1 MTANNNLSKII
12 SLVTSKGFQIHPE
25 ALNLIEGFQEDFF
38 QTMEDILKEKKEKKE
53 KKEESMVIIS
63 DDIRNFVKP
72 SSYKIPKEDNND
84 NNGRGRLMAS
94 RTSSSTSSTTIA
106 DHYRYNEDKEIKTA
120 ETSLSIKRD
129 GINKHKEKTG
139 ENFRIIYDSNDKINS
154 GEGVEGY
161 TSLFR
166 SRYEKSLRI
175 LSLRQNSKK
184 IKKIE
189 IIKQL
194 FNQPKTNTNSMSKE
208 NSNSSLFAAGLIMSK
223 EIRNNS
229 YNITIDD
236 QTGLLTATTYD
247 EDLKKQISMLTVD
260 QMVMIEFENGFKKR
274 KSTIK
279 NIYSLDVPDR
289 IANKAKSE
297 VFSIL
302 ISDLHIGSKFFME
315 KEFQNFLDWLNGD
328 ENSNNDIISKI
339 KYICICG
346 DLIDGIGIFP
356 NQDRELLEKD
366 SYSQMDHAI
375 KILSRIPKHMKVFL
389 IPGNHDLGRRA
400 LPQPSIP
407 KKYAEK
413 LYSLDNVTMLGN
425 PCMINMEGIKIMM
438 FHGQSLD
445 DVIASIPGLSYS
457 KPAEAMKILL
467 KSRHLSP
474 IYGQRT
480 PIAPEKEDMMIIE
493 EVPDILHSGHV
504 HVIDVDSYKGT
515 LLVNSGAWQ
524 SQTPFQQTMGITP
537 TPGIAI
543 AINLSSLKPYKI
555 DFNGFGEFSL

>member
-1 MTANNNLSKII
+1 VTVNNNLSKII

-25 ALNLIEGFQEDFF
+25 ALNLMEGLQEDYF
-38 QTMEDILKEKKEKKE
+38 QIMEGILKEKKEKKE
-53 KKEESMVIIS
+53 KSMVIIS
-63 DDIRNFVKP
+63 DDIKNFVKF
-72 SSYKIPKEDNND
+72 SSYKIPKEDDNND
-84 NNGRGRLMAS
+84 IGGRLIVSRAS
-94 RTSSSTSSTTIA
+94 SPSSPSSSIA
-106 DHYRYNEDKEIKTA
+106 KHSRYRGDKEVKTTENILPA
-120 ETSLSIKRD
+120 KRD
-129 GINKHKEKTG
+129 SINGYRETTK
-139 ENFRIIYDSNDKINS
+139 ENFKIIFDSNDKINS

-166 SRYEKSLRI
+166 SRYEKSLKI
-175 LSLRQNSKK
+175 LSLRQNSKN
-184 IKKIE
+184 IKKVE

-194 FNQPKTNTNSMSKE
+194 FNQSKTNNDSMSKE
-208 NSNSSLFAAGLIMSK
+208 LSSNSLFAAGLIMNK
-223 EIRNNS
+223 EIKNNS
-229 YNITIDD
+229 YDITIDD
-236 QTGLLTATTYD
+236 QTGLLTATTYN
-247 EDLKKQISMLTVD
+247 EELKKQISMLTVD
-260 QMVMIEFENGFKKR
+260 QMVMIEFENSPRKR
-274 KSTIK
+274 KNTIK
-279 NIYSLDVPDR
+279 NLYSLDIPDR
-289 IANKAKSE
+289 IANKARSE
-297 VFSIL
+297 VFSVL

-315 KEFQNFLDWLNGD
+315 KEFQNFLEWLNGY
-328 ENSNNDIISKI
+328 ENNNDEGIISKI

-375 KILSRIPKHMKVFL
+375 KILSKIPKHMKVFL

-413 LYSLDNVTMLGN
+413 LYSLDNVSMLGN
-425 PCMINMEGIKIMM
+425 PCMIDMEGIKILM

-445 DVIASIPGLSYS
+445 DIIASIPGLSYS

-480 PIAPEKEDMMIIE
+480 PIAPEREDMMIIE

-543 AINLSSLKPYKI
+543 AINLSNLKPYKI
-555 DFNGFGEFSL
+555 DFNNFGGIDL

>member
-1 MTANNNLSKII
+1 MTAGKNNNNLSKII
-12 SLVTSKGFQIHPE
+12 SFVTSKGFQIHPD
-25 ALNLIEGFQEDFF
+25 ALTLIEKIQDNYFQVIDE
-38 QTMEDILKEKKEKKE
+38 ILLDKKKKKEK
-53 KKEESMVIIS
+53 SIVIRTE
-63 DDIRNFVKP
+63 DIKNFVKIPNYKSSTENKNNNQIIISETKISSSSFP
-72 SSYKIPKEDNND
+72 SSTMIKYDNINIEENND
-84 NNGRGRLMAS
+84 AM
-94 RTSSSTSSTTIA
+94 
-106 DHYRYNEDKEIKTA
+106 EDEI
-120 ETSLSIKRD
+120 LFSIKKNSL
-129 GINKHKEKTG
+129 NKYKEKMD
-139 ENFRIIYDSNDKINS
+139 ENFKIVYDTNDKINS
-154 GEGVEGY
+154 SEGVEGY

-175 LSLRQNSKK
+175 LSLRQDSKRV
-184 IKKIE
+184 KKIE
-189 IIKQL
+189 TIKQL
-194 FNQPKTNTNSMSKE
+194 FNQSNINYKSLSKE
-208 NSNSSLFAAGLIMSK
+208 EANNPVVIAAGLVMEKDIK
-223 EIRNNS
+223 NNN
-229 YNITIDD
+229 YDITIDD
-236 QTGLLTATTYD
+236 QTGLLTATTFD
-247 EDLKKQISMLTVD
+247 EDLKKQISMLAVD
-260 QMVMIEFENGFKKR
+260 QMVMIEFEINSKR
-274 KSTIK
+274 RKNTIK
-279 NIYSLDVPDR
+279 NLFSLDVPDR
-289 IANKAKSE
+289 IPNRSKTE

-315 KEFQNFLDWLNGD
+315 KEFQSFLEWLNGND
-328 ENSNNDIISKI
+328 RDSKDIISKI

-366 SYSQMDHAI
+366 SFSQMDHAI
-375 KILSRIPKHMKVFL
+375 NILSKIPKHMKVFL

-400 LPQPSIP
+400 LPQPAIP

-413 LYSLDNVTMLGN
+413 IYSLNNITMLGN
-425 PCMINMEGIKIMM
+425 PCMIDMEGIKILM

-445 DVIASIPGLSYS
+445 DIIASIPGLSYS

-480 PIAPEKEDMMIIE
+480 PIAPEKEDMMVIE

-543 AINLSSLKPYKI
+543 AINLSNLKPFKI
-555 DFNGFGEFSL
+555 DFNN

>member
-1 MTANNNLSKII
+1 MTVNNNLSKII

-38 QTMEDILKEKKEKKE
+38 KIMEDILKDKKE

-63 DDIRNFVKP
+63 DDIRNFVKL

-94 RTSSSTSSTTIA
+94 RTSTSTIA

-120 ETSLSIKRD
+120 ETILSIKRD
-129 GINKHKEKTG
+129 GINKYKEKTD
-139 ENFRIIYDSNDKINS
+139 ENFKIIYDSNDKINS

-208 NSNSSLFAAGLIMSK
+208 NSSSSLFAAGLIMNK

-274 KSTIK
+274 KNTIK
-279 NIYSLDVPDR
+279 NLYSLDVPDR

-375 KILSRIPKHMKVFL
+375 KILSKIPKHMKVFL

-413 LYSLDNVTMLGN
+413 LYSLDNITMLGN
-425 PCMINMEGIKIMM
+425 PCLINMEGIKILM

-445 DVIASIPGLSYS
+445 DIIASIPGLSYS

-504 HVIDVDSYKGT
+504 HVIDVDNYKGT

-555 DFNGFGEFSL
+555 DFNGFGDFSL

>member
-1 MTANNNLSKII
+1 MVVTAGKNNNNLSKII
-12 SLVTSKGFQIHPE
+12 SFVTSKGFQIHPD
-25 ALNLIEGFQEDFF
+25 ALTLIEKIQDNYFQVIDE
-38 QTMEDILKEKKEKKE
+38 ILLDKKKKKEK
-53 KKEESMVIIS
+53 SIVIRTE
-63 DDIRNFVKP
+63 DIKNFVKIPNYKSSTENKNNNQIIISETKISSSSFP
-72 SSYKIPKEDNND
+72 SSTMIKYDNINIEENND
-84 NNGRGRLMAS
+84 EM
-94 RTSSSTSSTTIA
+94 
-106 DHYRYNEDKEIKTA
+106 EDEI
-120 ETSLSIKRD
+120 LFSIKKNSL
-129 GINKHKEKTG
+129 NKYKEKMD
-139 ENFRIIYDSNDKINS
+139 ENFKIVYDTNDKINS
-154 GEGVEGY
+154 SEGVEGY

-175 LSLRQNSKK
+175 LSLRQDSKRV
-184 IKKIE
+184 KKIE
-189 IIKQL
+189 TIKQL
-194 FNQPKTNTNSMSKE
+194 FNQSNINYKSLSKE
-208 NSNSSLFAAGLIMSK
+208 EANNPLVIAAGLVMEKDIK
-223 EIRNNS
+223 NNN
-229 YNITIDD
+229 YDITIDD
-236 QTGLLTATTYD
+236 QTGLLTVTTFD
-247 EDLKKQISMLTVD
+247 EDLKKQISMLAVD
-260 QMVMIEFENGFKKR
+260 QMVMIEFEINSKR
-274 KSTIK
+274 RKNTIK
-279 NIYSLDVPDR
+279 NLFSLDVPDR
-289 IANKAKSE
+289 IPNRSKTE

-315 KEFQNFLDWLNGD
+315 KEFQSFLEWLNGND
-328 ENSNNDIISKI
+328 RDSKDIISKI

-366 SYSQMDHAI
+366 SFSQMDHAI
-375 KILSRIPKHMKVFL
+375 NILSKIPKHMKVFL

-400 LPQPSIP
+400 LPQPAIP

-413 LYSLDNVTMLGN
+413 IYSLNNITMLGN
-425 PCMINMEGIKIMM
+425 PCMINMEGIKILM

-445 DVIASIPGLSYS
+445 DIIASIPGLSYS

-480 PIAPEKEDMMIIE
+480 PIAPEKEDMMVIE

-543 AINLSSLKPYKI
+543 AINLSNLKPFKI
-555 DFNGFGEFSL
+555 DFNN

>member
-1 MTANNNLSKII
+1 MTAGKNNNNLSKII
-12 SLVTSKGFQIHPE
+12 SFVTSKGFQIHPD
-25 ALNLIEGFQEDFF
+25 ALTLIEKIQDNYFQVIDE
-38 QTMEDILKEKKEKKE
+38 ILLDKKKKKEK
-53 KKEESMVIIS
+53 SIVIRTE
-63 DDIRNFVKP
+63 DIINFVKIPNYKSSTEDKNNNQIIISETKISP
-72 SSYKIPKEDNND
+72 SSSFPSSTMIKYDNINIEENND
-84 NNGRGRLMAS
+84 AM
-94 RTSSSTSSTTIA
+94 
-106 DHYRYNEDKEIKTA
+106 EDEI
-120 ETSLSIKRD
+120 LFSIKKNSL
-129 GINKHKEKTG
+129 NKYKEKID
-139 ENFRIIYDSNDKINS
+139 ENFKIVYDTNDKINS
-154 GEGVEGY
+154 SEGVEGY

-175 LSLRQNSKK
+175 LSLRQDSKRV
-184 IKKIE
+184 KKIE
-189 IIKQL
+189 TIKQL
-194 FNQPKTNTNSMSKE
+194 FNQSNISYKSLSKE
-208 NSNSSLFAAGLIMSK
+208 EANNPVVIAAGLVMEKDIK
-223 EIRNNS
+223 NNN
-229 YNITIDD
+229 YDITIDD
-236 QTGLLTATTYD
+236 QTGLLTATTFD
-247 EDLKKQISMLTVD
+247 EDLKKQISMLAVD
-260 QMVMIEFENGFKKR
+260 QMVMIEFEINSKR
-274 KSTIK
+274 RKNTIK
-279 NIYSLDVPDR
+279 NLFSLDVPDR
-289 IANKAKSE
+289 IPNRSKTE

-315 KEFQNFLDWLNGD
+315 KEFQSFLEWLNGND
-328 ENSNNDIISKI
+328 RDSKDIISKI

-366 SYSQMDHAI
+366 SFSQMDHAI
-375 KILSRIPKHMKVFL
+375 NILSKIPKHMKVFL

-400 LPQPSIP
+400 LPQPAIP

-413 LYSLDNVTMLGN
+413 IYSLNNITMLGN
-425 PCMINMEGIKIMM
+425 PCMINMEGIKILM

-445 DVIASIPGLSYS
+445 DIIASIPGLSYS

-480 PIAPEKEDMMIIE
+480 PIAPEKEDMMVIE

-543 AINLSSLKPYKI
+543 AINLSNLKPFKI
-555 DFNGFGEFSL
+555 DFNN

>member
-1 MTANNNLSKII
+1 MTVNNNLSKII

-38 QTMEDILKEKKEKKE
+38 QIMEGILKEKKE

-63 DDIRNFVKP
+63 DDIRNFVKL

-94 RTSSSTSSTTIA
+94 RTSTSTSTSSIA
-106 DHYRYNEDKEIKTA
+106 DHYRYNEDRETKTA
-120 ETSLSIKRD
+120 ETALSIKRD
-129 GINKHKEKTG
+129 GINKYKEKT
-139 ENFRIIYDSNDKINS
+139 EESLKIIYDSNDKINS

-208 NSNSSLFAAGLIMSK
+208 NSNSSLFAAGLIMNK

-274 KSTIK
+274 KNTIK
-279 NIYSLDVPDR
+279 SLYSLDVPDR
-289 IANKAKSE
+289 IANRAKSE

-315 KEFQNFLDWLNGD
+315 KEFQSFLDWLNGD

-375 KILSRIPKHMKVFL
+375 KILSKIPKHMKVFL

-413 LYSLDNVTMLGN
+413 LYSLDNIAMLGN
-425 PCMINMEGIKIMM
+425 PCMINMEGIKLLM

-445 DVIASIPGLSYS
+445 DIIASIPGLSYS
-457 KPAEAMKILL
+457 KPAEAMKVLL

-555 DFNGFGEFSL
+555 DFNGFGDFSL

>member
-1 MTANNNLSKII
+1 VTVNNNNLSKII

-25 ALNLIEGFQEDFF
+25 ALSLIRDFQEDFF
-38 QTMEDILKEKKEKKE
+38 QIMEIILKEKKEKKE
-53 KKEESMVIIS
+53 KSTVIIS
-63 DDIRNFVKP
+63 DDIKNFVKLSP
-72 SSYKIPKEDNND
+72 YKIPEEYDNG
-84 NNGRGRLMAS
+84 NNRDGLVVSNAS
-94 RTSSSTSSTTIA
+94 LTATATE
-106 DHYRYNEDKEIKTA
+106 HYRYNNDNDIKKT
-120 ETSLSIKRD
+120 ENFLSIRRD
-129 GINKHKEKTG
+129 IVNNHQEKTD
-139 ENFRIIYDSNDKINS
+139 ENYKIVYDSNDKINS
-154 GEGVEGY
+154 GEGVAGY

-166 SRYEKSLRI
+166 SRYEKSLKI
-175 LSLRQNSKK
+175 LSLRQNSRKL
-184 IKKIE
+184 KKIE
-189 IIKQL
+189 TIKQL
-194 FNQPKTNTNSMSKE
+194 FNQTKTNNNSMSRE
-208 NSNSSLFAAGLIMSK
+208 FSNNSLFAAGLIMNK
-223 EIRNNS
+223 EIKNNS

-236 QTGLLTATTYD
+236 QTGLLTATTYN
-247 EDLKKQISMLTVD
+247 EELKKQISMLTVD
-260 QMVMIEFENGFKKR
+260 QMVMIEFEDSSKKR
-274 KSTIK
+274 KNTIK
-279 NIYSLDVPDR
+279 NLYSLDIPDR
-289 IANKAKSE
+289 VANKAKSE

-315 KEFQNFLDWLNGD
+315 KEFQSFLEWLNGN
-328 ENSNNDIISKI
+328 ENGNNDIISKI

-375 KILSRIPKHMKVFL
+375 KILSKIPKHMKVFL

-413 LYSLDNVTMLGN
+413 LYSQDNITMLGN
-425 PCMINMEGIKIMM
+425 PCMISMEGIKILM

-445 DVIASIPGLSYS
+445 DIIASIPGLSYS
-457 KPAEAMKILL
+457 KPAEAMKVLL

-537 TPGIAI
+537 TPAIAI

-555 DFNGFGEFSL
+555 DFNNFGDFSL

>member
-1 MTANNNLSKII
+1 VVVTTGKNNNNLSKII
-12 SLVTSKGFQIHPE
+12 SFVTSKGFQIHPD
-25 ALNLIEGFQEDFF
+25 ALTLIEKIQDNYFQVIDE
-38 QTMEDILKEKKEKKE
+38 ILLDKKKKKEK
-53 KKEESMVIIS
+53 SIVIRTE
-63 DDIRNFVKP
+63 DIKNFVKIPNYKSSTEDKNNNQIIISETKISP
-72 SSYKIPKEDNND
+72 SSSFPSSTMIKYDNINIEENND
-84 NNGRGRLMAS
+84 AMK
-94 RTSSSTSSTTIA
+94 
-106 DHYRYNEDKEIKTA
+106 DEI
-120 ETSLSIKRD
+120 LFSIKKNSL
-129 GINKHKEKTG
+129 NKYKEKID
-139 ENFRIIYDSNDKINS
+139 ENFKIVYDTNDKINS
-154 GEGVEGY
+154 SEGVEGY

-175 LSLRQNSKK
+175 LSLRQDSKRV
-184 IKKIE
+184 KKIE
-189 IIKQL
+189 TIKQL
-194 FNQPKTNTNSMSKE
+194 FNQSNINYKSLSKE
-208 NSNSSLFAAGLIMSK
+208 EANNSVVIAAGLVMEKDIK
-223 EIRNNS
+223 NNN
-229 YNITIDD
+229 YDITIDD
-236 QTGLLTATTYD
+236 QTGLLTATTFD
-247 EDLKKQISMLTVD
+247 EDLKKQISMLAVD
-260 QMVMIEFENGFKKR
+260 QMVMIEFEINSKR
-274 KSTIK
+274 RKNTIK
-279 NIYSLDVPDR
+279 NLFSLDVPDR
-289 IANKAKSE
+289 IPNRSKTE

-315 KEFQNFLDWLNGD
+315 KEFQSFLEWLNGND
-328 ENSNNDIISKI
+328 RDSKDIISKI

-366 SYSQMDHAI
+366 SFSQMDHAI
-375 KILSRIPKHMKVFL
+375 NILSKIPKHMKVFL

-400 LPQPSIP
+400 LPQPAIP

-413 LYSLDNVTMLGN
+413 IYSLNNITMLGN
-425 PCMINMEGIKIMM
+425 PCMINMEGIKILM

-445 DVIASIPGLSYS
+445 DIIASIPGLSYS

-480 PIAPEKEDMMIIE
+480 PIAPEKEDMMVIE

-543 AINLSSLKPYKI
+543 AINLSNLKPFKI
-555 DFNGFGEFSL
+555 DFNN

>member
-1 MTANNNLSKII
+1 MTAGKNNNNLSKII
-12 SLVTSKGFQIHPE
+12 SFVTSKGFQIHPD
-25 ALNLIEGFQEDFF
+25 ALTLIEKIQDNYFQVIDE
-38 QTMEDILKEKKEKKE
+38 ILLDKKKKKEK
-53 KKEESMVIIS
+53 SIVIRTE
-63 DDIRNFVKP
+63 DIKNFVKIPNYKSSTENKNNNQIIISETKISP
-72 SSYKIPKEDNND
+72 SSSFPSSTMIKYDNINIEENND
-84 NNGRGRLMAS
+84 AM
-94 RTSSSTSSTTIA
+94 
-106 DHYRYNEDKEIKTA
+106 EDEI
-120 ETSLSIKRD
+120 LFSIKKNSL
-129 GINKHKEKTG
+129 NKYKEKID
-139 ENFRIIYDSNDKINS
+139 ENFKIVYDTNDKINS
-154 GEGVEGY
+154 SEGVEGY

-175 LSLRQNSKK
+175 LSLRQDSKRV
-184 IKKIE
+184 KKIE
-189 IIKQL
+189 TIKQL
-194 FNQPKTNTNSMSKE
+194 FNQSNINYKSLSKE
-208 NSNSSLFAAGLIMSK
+208 EANNSVVIAAGLVMEKDIK
-223 EIRNNS
+223 NNN
-229 YNITIDD
+229 YDITIDD
-236 QTGLLTATTYD
+236 QTGLLTATTFD
-247 EDLKKQISMLTVD
+247 EDLKKQISMLAVD
-260 QMVMIEFENGFKKR
+260 QMVMIEFEINSKR
-274 KSTIK
+274 RKNTIK
-279 NIYSLDVPDR
+279 NLFSLDVPDR
-289 IANKAKSE
+289 IPNRSKTE

-315 KEFQNFLDWLNGD
+315 KEFQSFLEWLNGND
-328 ENSNNDIISKI
+328 RDSKDIISKI

-366 SYSQMDHAI
+366 SFSQMDHAI
-375 KILSRIPKHMKVFL
+375 NILSKIPKHMKVFL

-400 LPQPSIP
+400 LPQPAIP

-413 LYSLDNVTMLGN
+413 IYSLNNITMLGN
-425 PCMINMEGIKIMM
+425 PCMINMEGIKILM

-445 DVIASIPGLSYS
+445 DIIASIPGLSYS

-480 PIAPEKEDMMIIE
+480 PIAPEKEDMMVIE

-543 AINLSSLKPYKI
+543 AINLSNLKPFKI
-555 DFNGFGEFSL
+555 DFNN

>member
-1 MTANNNLSKII
+1 MVVTTGKNNNNLSKII
-12 SLVTSKGFQIHPE
+12 SFVTSKGFQIHPD
-25 ALNLIEGFQEDFF
+25 ALTLIEKIQDNYFQVIDE
-38 QTMEDILKEKKEKKE
+38 ILLDKKKKKEK
-53 KKEESMVIIS
+53 SIVIRTE
-63 DDIRNFVKP
+63 DIKNFVKIPNYKSSTEDKNNNQIIISETKISP
-72 SSYKIPKEDNND
+72 SSSFPSSTMIKYDNINIEENND
-84 NNGRGRLMAS
+84 AM
-94 RTSSSTSSTTIA
+94 
-106 DHYRYNEDKEIKTA
+106 EDEI
-120 ETSLSIKRD
+120 LFSIKKNSL
-129 GINKHKEKTG
+129 NKYKEKMD
-139 ENFRIIYDSNDKINS
+139 ENFKIVYDTNDKINS
-154 GEGVEGY
+154 SEGVEGY

-175 LSLRQNSKK
+175 LSLRQDSKRV
-184 IKKIE
+184 KKIE
-189 IIKQL
+189 TIKQL
-194 FNQPKTNTNSMSKE
+194 FNQSNINYKSLSKE
-208 NSNSSLFAAGLIMSK
+208 EANNSVVIAAGLVMEKDIK
-223 EIRNNS
+223 NNN
-229 YNITIDD
+229 YDITIDD
-236 QTGLLTATTYD
+236 QTGLLTATTFD
-247 EDLKKQISMLTVD
+247 EDLKKQISMLAVD
-260 QMVMIEFENGFKKR
+260 QMVMIEFEINSKR
-274 KSTIK
+274 RKNTIK
-279 NIYSLDVPDR
+279 NLFSLDVPDR
-289 IANKAKSE
+289 IPNRSKTE

-315 KEFQNFLDWLNGD
+315 KEFQSFLEWLNGND
-328 ENSNNDIISKI
+328 RDSKDIISKI

-366 SYSQMDHAI
+366 SFSQMDHAI
-375 KILSRIPKHMKVFL
+375 NILSKIPKHMKVFL

-400 LPQPSIP
+400 LPQPAIP

-413 LYSLDNVTMLGN
+413 IYSLNNITMLGN
-425 PCMINMEGIKIMM
+425 PCMINMEGIKILM

-445 DVIASIPGLSYS
+445 DIIASIPGLSYS

-480 PIAPEKEDMMIIE
+480 PIAPEKEDMMVIE

-543 AINLSSLKPYKI
+543 AINLSNLKPFKI
-555 DFNGFGEFSL
+555 DFNN

>member
-1 MTANNNLSKII
+1 MTAGKNNNNLSKII
-12 SLVTSKGFQIHPE
+12 SFVTSKGFQIHPD
-25 ALNLIEGFQEDFF
+25 ALTLIEKIQDNYFQVIDE
-38 QTMEDILKEKKEKKE
+38 ILLDKKKKKEK
-53 KKEESMVIIS
+53 SIVIRTE
-63 DDIRNFVKP
+63 DIKNFVKIPNYKSSTENKNNNQIIISETKISSSSFP
-72 SSYKIPKEDNND
+72 SSTMIKYDNINIEENND
-84 NNGRGRLMAS
+84 AM
-94 RTSSSTSSTTIA
+94 
-106 DHYRYNEDKEIKTA
+106 EDEF
-120 ETSLSIKRD
+120 LFSIKKNSL
-129 GINKHKEKTG
+129 NKYKEKMD
-139 ENFRIIYDSNDKINS
+139 ENFKIVYDTNDKINS
-154 GEGVEGY
+154 SEGVEGY

-175 LSLRQNSKK
+175 LSLRQDSKRV
-184 IKKIE
+184 KKIE
-189 IIKQL
+189 TIKQL
-194 FNQPKTNTNSMSKE
+194 FNQSNINYKSLSKE
-208 NSNSSLFAAGLIMSK
+208 EANNPVVIAAGLVMEKDIK
-223 EIRNNS
+223 NNN
-229 YNITIDD
+229 YDITIDD
-236 QTGLLTATTYD
+236 QTGLLTATTFD
-247 EDLKKQISMLTVD
+247 EDLKKQISMLAVD
-260 QMVMIEFENGFKKR
+260 QMVMIEFEINSKR
-274 KSTIK
+274 RKNTIK
-279 NIYSLDVPDR
+279 NLFSLDVPDR
-289 IANKAKSE
+289 IPNRSKNE

-315 KEFQNFLDWLNGD
+315 KEFQSFLEWLNGND
-328 ENSNNDIISKI
+328 RDSKDIISKI

-366 SYSQMDHAI
+366 SFSQMDHAI
-375 KILSRIPKHMKVFL
+375 NILSKIPKHMKVFL

-400 LPQPSIP
+400 LPQPAIP

-413 LYSLDNVTMLGN
+413 IYSLNNITMLGN
-425 PCMINMEGIKIMM
+425 PCMINMEGIKILM

-445 DVIASIPGLSYS
+445 DIIASIPGLSYS

-480 PIAPEKEDMMIIE
+480 PIAPEKEDMMVIE

-543 AINLSSLKPYKI
+543 AINLSNLKPFKI
-555 DFNGFGEFSL
+555 DFNN

>member
-1 MTANNNLSKII
+1 MTVNNKLSKII
-12 SLVTSKGFQIHPE
+12 SFVTSKGFQIHPE
-25 ALNLIEGFQEDFF
+25 ALILIEKIQDNHFQII
-38 QTMEDILKEKKEKKE
+38 EDILSDKKNEKEK
-53 KKEESMVIIS
+53 SMVIRT
-63 DDIRNFVKP
+63 DDIKRYVKF
-72 SSYKIPKEDNND
+72 SSYGRTTGEGNNYQLIVSETNVSSLTTATTATTTKFDDTVSKKNEKVIIEEEDYFFGYTK
-84 NNGRGRLMAS
+84 GRFNRS
-94 RTSSSTSSTTIA
+94 
-106 DHYRYNEDKEIKTA
+106 
-120 ETSLSIKRD
+120 
-129 GINKHKEKTG
+129 KEKT
-139 ENFRIIYDSNDKINS
+139 EDNIKIIYDTSDKVNS
-154 GEGVEGY
+154 AEGVEGY

-175 LSLRQNSKK
+175 LSLRQDSKRV
-184 IKKIE
+184 KKIE
-189 IIKQL
+189 VIKQL
-194 FNQPKTNTNSMSKE
+194 FNQSKINPNSLSREETNNSV
-208 NSNSSLFAAGLIMSK
+208 FIAAGLVMKKDIK
-223 EIRNNS
+223 NNN
-229 YNITIDD
+229 YDITIDD
-236 QTGLLTATTYD
+236 YSGLLTATTYD
-247 EDLKKQISMLTVD
+247 DEIKKQISMLTMD
-260 QMVMIEFENGFKKR
+260 QMVMIEFENNSNRR
-274 KSTIK
+274 KNTIK
-279 NIYSLDVPDR
+279 NLFSLDIPDR
-289 IANKAKSE
+289 IPSRSKSE

-315 KEFQNFLDWLNGD
+315 KEFQSFLEWLNGSD
-328 ENSNNDIISKI
+328 KDNRDIISKI

-375 KILSRIPKHMKVFL
+375 KILSKIPRHMKVFL

-400 LPQPSIP
+400 LPQPAIP

-413 LYSLDNVTMLGN
+413 LYSLANVTMLGN
-425 PCMINMEGIKIMM
+425 PCMLSMEDIKILM

-445 DVIASIPGLSYS
+445 DIIASIPGLSYS

-480 PIAPEKEDMMIIE
+480 PIAPEKEDLMVIE

-543 AINLSSLKPYKI
+543 AINLSTLKPYKI
-555 DFNGFGEFSL
+555 DFNN

>member
-1 MTANNNLSKII
+1 MVVTTGKNNNNLSKII
-12 SLVTSKGFQIHPE
+12 SFVTSKGFQIHPD
-25 ALNLIEGFQEDFF
+25 ALTLIEKIQDNYFQVIDE
-38 QTMEDILKEKKEKKE
+38 ILLDKKKKKEK
-53 KKEESMVIIS
+53 SIVIRTE
-63 DDIRNFVKP
+63 DIKNFVKIPNYKSSTEDKNNNQIIISETKISP
-72 SSYKIPKEDNND
+72 SSSFPSSTMIKYDNINIEENND
-84 NNGRGRLMAS
+84 AM
-94 RTSSSTSSTTIA
+94 
-106 DHYRYNEDKEIKTA
+106 EDEI
-120 ETSLSIKRD
+120 LFSIKKNSL
-129 GINKHKEKTG
+129 NKYKEKMD
-139 ENFRIIYDSNDKINS
+139 ENFKIVYDTNDKINS
-154 GEGVEGY
+154 SEGVEGY

-166 SRYEKSLRI
+166 NRYEKSLRI
-175 LSLRQNSKK
+175 LSLRQDSKRV
-184 IKKIE
+184 KKIE
-189 IIKQL
+189 TIKQL
-194 FNQPKTNTNSMSKE
+194 FNQSNINYKSLSKE
-208 NSNSSLFAAGLIMSK
+208 EANNPVVIAAGLVMEKDIK
-223 EIRNNS
+223 NNN
-229 YNITIDD
+229 YDITIDD
-236 QTGLLTATTYD
+236 QTGLLTATTFD
-247 EDLKKQISMLTVD
+247 EDLKKQISMLAVD
-260 QMVMIEFENGFKKR
+260 QMVMIEFEINSKR
-274 KSTIK
+274 RKNTIK
-279 NIYSLDVPDR
+279 NLFSLDVPDR
-289 IANKAKSE
+289 IPNRSKTE

-315 KEFQNFLDWLNGD
+315 KEFQSFLEWLNGND
-328 ENSNNDIISKI
+328 RDSKDIISKI

-366 SYSQMDHAI
+366 SFSQMDHAI
-375 KILSRIPKHMKVFL
+375 NILSKIPKHMKVFL

-400 LPQPSIP
+400 LPQPAIP

-413 LYSLDNVTMLGN
+413 IYSLNNITMLGN
-425 PCMINMEGIKIMM
+425 PCMINMEGIKILM

-445 DVIASIPGLSYS
+445 DIIASIPGLSYS

-480 PIAPEKEDMMIIE
+480 PIAPEKEDMMVIE

-543 AINLSSLKPYKI
+543 AINLSNLKPFKI
-555 DFNGFGEFSL
+555 DFNN

>member
-1 MTANNNLSKII
+1 MM
-12 SLVTSKGFQIHPE
+12 
-25 ALNLIEGFQEDFF
+25 
-38 QTMEDILKEKKEKKE
+38 TMEDEILFSIKKNSLNKYKEK
-53 KKEESMVIIS
+53 M
-63 DDIRNFVKP
+63 D
-72 SSYKIPKEDNND
+72 
-84 NNGRGRLMAS
+84 
-94 RTSSSTSSTTIA
+94 
-106 DHYRYNEDKEIKTA
+106 
-120 ETSLSIKRD
+120 
-129 GINKHKEKTG
+129 
-139 ENFRIIYDSNDKINS
+139 ENFKIVYDTNDKINS
-154 GEGVEGY
+154 SEGVEGY

-175 LSLRQNSKK
+175 LSLRQDSKRV
-184 IKKIE
+184 KKIE
-189 IIKQL
+189 TIKQL
-194 FNQPKTNTNSMSKE
+194 FNQSNINYKSLSKE
-208 NSNSSLFAAGLIMSK
+208 EANNPVVIAAGLVMEKDIK
-223 EIRNNS
+223 NNN
-229 YNITIDD
+229 YDITIDD
-236 QTGLLTATTYD
+236 QTGLLTVTTFD
-247 EDLKKQISMLTVD
+247 EELKKQISMLAVD
-260 QMVMIEFENGFKKR
+260 QMVMIEFEINSKR
-274 KSTIK
+274 RKNTIK
-279 NIYSLDVPDR
+279 NLFSLDVPDR
-289 IANKAKSE
+289 IPNRSKSE

-315 KEFQNFLDWLNGD
+315 KEFQSFLEWLNGND
-328 ENSNNDIISKI
+328 RDSKDIISKI

-366 SYSQMDHAI
+366 SFSQMDHAI
-375 KILSRIPKHMKVFL
+375 NILSKIPKHMKVFL

-400 LPQPSIP
+400 LPQPAIP

-413 LYSLDNVTMLGN
+413 IYSLNNITMLGN
-425 PCMINMEGIKIMM
+425 PCMINMEGIKILM

-445 DVIASIPGLSYS
+445 DIIASIPGLSYS
-457 KPAEAMKILL
+457 KPAEVMKILL

-480 PIAPEKEDMMIIE
+480 PIAPEKEDMMVIE

-543 AINLSSLKPYKI
+543 AINLSNLKPFKI
-555 DFNGFGEFSL
+555 DFNN

>member
-1 MTANNNLSKII
+1 VTVNNNLSKII

-38 QTMEDILKEKKEKKE
+38 KIMEDILKDKKE

-63 DDIRNFVKP
+63 DDIRNFVKL
-72 SSYKIPKEDNND
+72 SSHKIPKEDNND
-84 NNGRGRLMAS
+84 NNGRGRLMVSRAS
-94 RTSSSTSSTTIA
+94 TIA

-120 ETSLSIKRD
+120 ETILSIKRD
-129 GINKHKEKTG
+129 GINKYKEKTD
-139 ENFRIIYDSNDKINS
+139 ENFKIIYDSNDKINS

-208 NSNSSLFAAGLIMSK
+208 DSSSSLFAAGLIMNK

-247 EDLKKQISMLTVD
+247 EDLQKQISMLTVD

-274 KSTIK
+274 KNTIK
-279 NIYSLDVPDR
+279 NLYSLDVPDR

-375 KILSRIPKHMKVFL
+375 KILSKIPKHMKVFL

-413 LYSLDNVTMLGN
+413 LYSLDNITMLGN
-425 PCMINMEGIKIMM
+425 PCMINMEGIKILM

-445 DVIASIPGLSYS
+445 DIIASIPGLSYS

-555 DFNGFGEFSL
+555 DFNGFGDFSL

>member
-1 MTANNNLSKII
+1 MVVTTGKNNNNLSKII
-12 SLVTSKGFQIHPE
+12 SFVTSKGFQIHPD
-25 ALNLIEGFQEDFF
+25 ALTLIEKIQDNYFQVIDE
-38 QTMEDILKEKKEKKE
+38 ILLDKKKKKEK
-53 KKEESMVIIS
+53 SIVIRTE
-63 DDIRNFVKP
+63 DIKNFVKIPNYKSSTEDKNNNQIIISETKISP
-72 SSYKIPKEDNND
+72 SSSFPSSTMIKYDNINIEENND
-84 NNGRGRLMAS
+84 AM
-94 RTSSSTSSTTIA
+94 
-106 DHYRYNEDKEIKTA
+106 EDEI
-120 ETSLSIKRD
+120 LFSIKKNSL
-129 GINKHKEKTG
+129 NKYKEKID
-139 ENFRIIYDSNDKINS
+139 ENFKIVYDTNDKINS
-154 GEGVEGY
+154 SEGVEGY

-166 SRYEKSLRI
+166 NRYEKSLRI
-175 LSLRQNSKK
+175 LSLRQDSKRV
-184 IKKIE
+184 KKIE
-189 IIKQL
+189 TIKQL
-194 FNQPKTNTNSMSKE
+194 FNQSNINYKSLSKE
-208 NSNSSLFAAGLIMSK
+208 EANNSVVIAAGLVMEKDIK
-223 EIRNNS
+223 NNN
-229 YNITIDD
+229 YDITIDD
-236 QTGLLTATTYD
+236 QTGLLTATTFD
-247 EDLKKQISMLTVD
+247 EDLKKQISMLAVD
-260 QMVMIEFENGFKKR
+260 QMVMIEFEINSKR
-274 KSTIK
+274 RKNTIK
-279 NIYSLDVPDR
+279 NLFSLDVPDR
-289 IANKAKSE
+289 IPNRSKTE

-315 KEFQNFLDWLNGD
+315 KEFQSFLEWLNGND
-328 ENSNNDIISKI
+328 RDSKDIISKI

-366 SYSQMDHAI
+366 SFSQMDHAI
-375 KILSRIPKHMKVFL
+375 NILSKIPKHMKVFL

-400 LPQPSIP
+400 LPQPAIP

-413 LYSLDNVTMLGN
+413 IYSLNNITMLGN
-425 PCMINMEGIKIMM
+425 PCMINMEGIKILM

-445 DVIASIPGLSYS
+445 DIIASIPGLSYS

-480 PIAPEKEDMMIIE
+480 PIAPEKEDMMVIE

-543 AINLSSLKPYKI
+543 AINLSNLKPFKI
-555 DFNGFGEFSL
+555 DFNN

>member
-1 MTANNNLSKII
+1 MTVNNNLSKII

-38 QTMEDILKEKKEKKE
+38 KIMEDILKDKKE

-63 DDIRNFVKP
+63 DDIRNFVKL
-72 SSYKIPKEDNND
+72 SSHKIPKEDNND
-84 NNGRGRLMAS
+84 NNGRGRLMVSRAS
-94 RTSSSTSSTTIA
+94 TIA

-120 ETSLSIKRD
+120 ETILSIKRD
-129 GINKHKEKTG
+129 GINKYKEKTD
-139 ENFRIIYDSNDKINS
+139 ENFKIIYDSNDKINS

-208 NSNSSLFAAGLIMSK
+208 DSSSSLFAAGLIMNK

-247 EDLKKQISMLTVD
+247 EDLQKQISMLTVD

-274 KSTIK
+274 KNTIK
-279 NIYSLDVPDR
+279 NLYSLDVPDR

-375 KILSRIPKHMKVFL
+375 KILSKIPKHMKVFL

-413 LYSLDNVTMLGN
+413 LYSLDNITMLGN
-425 PCMINMEGIKIMM
+425 PCMINMEGIKILM

-445 DVIASIPGLSYS
+445 DIIASIPGLSYS

-555 DFNGFGEFSL
+555 DFNGFGDFSL

>member
-1 MTANNNLSKII
+1 M
-12 SLVTSKGFQIHPE
+12 
-25 ALNLIEGFQEDFF
+25 D
-38 QTMEDILKEKKEKKE
+38 
-53 KKEESMVIIS
+53 
-63 DDIRNFVKP
+63 
-72 SSYKIPKEDNND
+72 
-84 NNGRGRLMAS
+84 
-94 RTSSSTSSTTIA
+94 
-106 DHYRYNEDKEIKTA
+106 
-120 ETSLSIKRD
+120 
-129 GINKHKEKTG
+129 
-139 ENFRIIYDSNDKINS
+139 ENFKIVYDTNDKINS
-154 GEGVEGY
+154 SEGVEGY

-175 LSLRQNSKK
+175 LSLRQDSKRV
-184 IKKIE
+184 KKIE
-189 IIKQL
+189 TIKQL
-194 FNQPKTNTNSMSKE
+194 FNQSNINYKSLSKE
-208 NSNSSLFAAGLIMSK
+208 EANNPVVIAAGLVMEKDIK
-223 EIRNNS
+223 NNN
-229 YNITIDD
+229 YDITIDD
-236 QTGLLTATTYD
+236 QTGLLTATTFD
-247 EDLKKQISMLTVD
+247 EDLKKQISMLAVD
-260 QMVMIEFENGFKKR
+260 QMVMIEFEINSKR
-274 KSTIK
+274 RKNTIK
-279 NIYSLDVPDR
+279 NLFSLDVPDR
-289 IANKAKSE
+289 IPNRSKTE

-315 KEFQNFLDWLNGD
+315 KEFQSFLEWLNGND
-328 ENSNNDIISKI
+328 RDSKDIISKI

-366 SYSQMDHAI
+366 SFSQMDHAI
-375 KILSRIPKHMKVFL
+375 NILSKIPKHMKVFL

-400 LPQPSIP
+400 LPQPAIP

-413 LYSLDNVTMLGN
+413 IYSLNNITMLGN
-425 PCMINMEGIKIMM
+425 PCMINMEGIKILM

-445 DVIASIPGLSYS
+445 DIIASIPGLSYS

-480 PIAPEKEDMMIIE
+480 PIAPEKEDMMVIE

-543 AINLSSLKPYKI
+543 AINLSNLKPFKI
-555 DFNGFGEFSL
+555 DFNN

>member
-1 MTANNNLSKII
+1 MIKYDNINIEENND
-12 SLVTSKGFQIHPE
+12 E
-25 ALNLIEGFQEDFF
+25 
-38 QTMEDILKEKKEKKE
+38 MEDEILFSIKKNSLNKYKEK
-53 KKEESMVIIS
+53 M
-63 DDIRNFVKP
+63 D
-72 SSYKIPKEDNND
+72 
-84 NNGRGRLMAS
+84 
-94 RTSSSTSSTTIA
+94 
-106 DHYRYNEDKEIKTA
+106 
-120 ETSLSIKRD
+120 
-129 GINKHKEKTG
+129 
-139 ENFRIIYDSNDKINS
+139 ENFKIVYDTNDKINS
-154 GEGVEGY
+154 SEGVEGY

-175 LSLRQNSKK
+175 LSLRQDSKRV
-184 IKKIE
+184 KKIE
-189 IIKQL
+189 TIKQL
-194 FNQPKTNTNSMSKE
+194 FNQSNINYKSLSKE
-208 NSNSSLFAAGLIMSK
+208 EANNPLVIAAGLVMEKDIK
-223 EIRNNS
+223 NNN
-229 YNITIDD
+229 YDITIDD
-236 QTGLLTATTYD
+236 QTGLLTATTFD
-247 EDLKKQISMLTVD
+247 EDLKKQISMLAVD
-260 QMVMIEFENGFKKR
+260 QMVMIEFEINSKR
-274 KSTIK
+274 RKNTIK
-279 NIYSLDVPDR
+279 NLFSLDVPDR
-289 IANKAKSE
+289 IPNRSKTE

-315 KEFQNFLDWLNGD
+315 KEFQSFLEWLNGND
-328 ENSNNDIISKI
+328 RDSKDIISKI

-366 SYSQMDHAI
+366 SFSQMDHAI
-375 KILSRIPKHMKVFL
+375 NILSKIPKHMKVFL

-400 LPQPSIP
+400 LPQPAIP

-413 LYSLDNVTMLGN
+413 IYSLNNITMLGN
-425 PCMINMEGIKIMM
+425 PCMINMEGIKILM

-445 DVIASIPGLSYS
+445 DIIASIPGLSYS
-457 KPAEAMKILL
+457 KPAEVMKILL

-480 PIAPEKEDMMIIE
+480 PIAPEKEDMMVIE

-543 AINLSSLKPYKI
+543 AINLSNLKPFKI
-555 DFNGFGEFSL
+555 DFNN